1 MSWALA
7 KLHCEHRPLLKA
19 LSAEAIRKRTE
30 LKAQELSVTSWA
42 FATMG
47 IRAMPLLDAL
57 SAEAIPKISD
67 FGMLELTNMAW
78 AFANLD
84 INDVPLLDA
93 ISASALAK
101 IGLPSLSGTAT
112 PNGCFGLCW
121 SAWRQLL
128 PDLMSAMYDEEVM
141 PLTASPEPQSYSLF
155 LMDSH
160 WAKDAWQEEEVR
172 GVMIDKQMFVYPPQY
187 ASAKQLA
194 LLEAAQ

>member
-1 MSWALA
+1 
-7 KLHCEHRPLLKA
+7 
-19 LSAEAIRKRTE
+19 
-30 LKAQELSVTSWA
+30 VTSWA

-47 IRAMPLLDAL
+47 IRALPLLNAL

-78 AFANLD
+78 AFAKLD
-84 INDVPLLDA
+84 IHDAPLLDS

-101 IGLPSLSGTAT
+101 IGLPSSCGTAT

-128 PDLMSAMYDEEVM
+128 PELMGRMFDEEVI
-141 PLTASPEPQSYSLF
+141 PLGASPETQSYSLF

-160 WAKDAWQEEEVR
+160 WAKDVWQVEVVR
-172 GVMIDKQMFVYPPQY
+172 GVMTDKQMFVYPPQY
-187 ASAKQLA
+187 A
-194 LLEAAQ
+194 